1 LLYRDP
7 QAVRVR
13 NNGRHDA
20 EERLSEQ
27 YIAQSRCFELILKK
41 VKLRVDAPLNLSI
54 IRPTSGAEETENSL
68 RINEL
73 GEVSSEEGLRFRR
86 LNRQR

>member
-1 LLYRDP
+1 M
-7 QAVRVR
+7 RVR

-41 VKLRVDAPLNLSI
+41 VKLSVDASPNLSI
-54 IRPTSGAEETENSL
+54 IRTTSGADETENSL
-68 RINEL
+68 RINEFD
-73 GEVSSEEGLRFRR
+73 EVSGEEGLRFRC